1 LKKKKQKKRETVVLK
16 EIKEEIR
23 NQTKQR
29 KKKNPQVKEIHL

>member
-23 NQTKQR
+23 NITRQR
-29 KKKNPQVKEIHL
+29 KKKNP